1 MCHLGFKL
9 SSHLSVLLKAH
20 VTFKLTTDASGRSIN
35 QYFNLLS
42 KYFSCNLNIDIPC
55 PSPLQYCHPSQAA
68 PSTKRNSIAAG
79 TQSRAL
85 FDCIDVADKG
95 EASPSQPPEKFAG
108 HTPVSPFMD
117 A

>member
-1 MCHLGFKL
+1 MLLFKI
-9 SSHLSVLLKAH
+9 A
-20 VTFKLTTDASGRSIN
+20 TDALGRSIN
-35 QYFNLLS
+35 QYITHS
-42 KYFSCNLNIDIPC
+42 PKYFSCNLNVDIPC
-55 PSPLQYCHPSQAA
+55 PSPLQYCHHSQAT
-68 PSTKRNSIAAG
+68 PSAKRNSITAAF
-79 TQSRAL
+79 QSLAL